1 MQKFLTLS
9 VVLLLALSCWTYA
22 DDDDGIM
29 GNYLGA
35 ITSPGSAGRTVRA
48 QVVAYGGNN
57 YTLVLF
63 LGDEK
68 GEFLRKEMKGRKK
81 DDVVSFSQTLRTP
94 DWGGNYSFSGT
105 VSEGVL
111 SGTMSPATK
120 NKEEAITL
128 ELKRSFL
135 EPPTRGMAAPEGALV
150 LFDGSN
156 LDQWERHPKVWNIQ
170 DDGGMKVSSS
180 NLKTIESFGS
190 GEYHVEFMTPF
201 TPTRRGQGRGNS
213 GVYLLGVYEVQV
225 LDTFGLEAADN
236 HCGGLYSLAVP
247 IADAILPPL
256 QWQTYDITFT
266 AAEFDAEG
274 NKIKNARLH
283 VLHNGIVIHDHLEL
297 SGPTPGGLGDQDV
310 PCGPLMLQDH
320 GDSVR
325 FRNIWFKPAS

>member
-1 MQKFLTLS
+1 MRHVLILS
-9 VVLLLALSCWTYA
+9 FVLLLAAPWSLA

-35 ITSPGSAGRTVRA
+35 ITSPGNAGRTLRA
-48 QVVAYGGNN
+48 QVVALGKNN

-63 LGDEK
+63 LGNED
-68 GEFLRKEMKGRKK
+68 GEFLRQEIKGRKK
-81 DDVVSFSQTLRTP
+81 DEVLAFNRTVRANA
-94 DWGGNYSFSGT
+94 WGGNYTLAATIAEETMTGT
-105 VSEGVL
+105 L
-111 SGTMSPATK
+111 APAKK
-120 NKEEAITL
+120 NQDEPITF
-128 ELKRSFL
+128 ELKRTFL
-135 EPPTRGMAAPEGALV
+135 EPPTRGLAAPEGAVV

-156 LDQWERHPKVWNIQ
+156 LDQWERYPRVWNIEE
-170 DDGGMKVSSS
+170 GSAMKVSSS
-180 NLKTIESFGS
+180 NLKTIEAFGS

-225 LDTFGLEAADN
+225 LDSFGLEPKDN

-247 IADAILPPL
+247 TADAVLPPL

-266 AAEFDAEG
+266 AAEFDGED
-274 NKIKNARLH
+274 NKTKNARLH
-283 VLHNGIVIHDHLEL
+283 VLHNGIVIHDNIEL
-297 SGPTPGGLGDQDV
+297 PGPTPGGLSDQDCV
-310 PCGPLMLQDH
+310 AGPLMLQDH